1 MRRNGRSSAADRS
14 DRVVGVGVMVA
25 RADSP
30 TPRELPMDDTRA
42 GSPAAAPPVPCCDSA
57 RGVGAGAAQRPCR
70 PRAAPAGTG
79 ATRTESPP
87 RSCCLSAPQLQ
98 PVYSPADGAD
108 VQVRAVGARREPPW
122 GTVRATSSAPD
133 AVSAGPMSAPR
144 GAAAETLPTRVP
156 SKTSASCSADQ
167 DRGADLRGIER
178 GERNSVQVD
187 RAAVG
192 IGAAGRQRS
201 RAVASAGSG
210 VATPTMSPGAM
221 SRSRSSRVPY
231 ETPRRRILP
240 STGCG
245 SRPPPGSTA
254 PSAAST

>member
-1 MRRNGRSSAADRS
+1 
-14 DRVVGVGVMVA
+14 
-25 RADSP
+25 
-30 TPRELPMDDTRA
+30 MDDTRA

-87 RSCCLSAPQLQ
+87 RSCWLSAPQLQ

-122 GTVRATSSAPD
+122 GSVRATSSAPD

-192 IGAAGRQRS
+192 IGAAGRQAAQQGGRVGWVGGGHAYDVAWCDVEVEILEG
-201 RAVASAGSG
+201 AVRDAAQADSAIDGLRQS
-210 VATPTMSPGAM
+210 
-221 SRSRSSRVPY
+221 
-231 ETPRRRILP
+231 
-240 STGCG
+240 
-245 SRPPPGSTA
+245 
-254 PSAAST
+254 SAAREHGSVRGEHVGDPGRGRAPLTR